1 MTEKIN
7 TCKVCDEIINPFM
20 SFGDMPIANGFLN
33 ESEYENEYFFKMQ
46 VAFCEKCGTFQLLD
60 QPNPNQMFHGN
71 YAFYSSQSEY
81 MIKHFKKFAN
91 FVTDTYLKNKSSPFV
106 IELGSN
112 DGIMLNNFK
121 QMGFDHLGIEPSKN
135 VADVAS
141 SKGINTISEFF
152 NLELANKIISNYGK
166 ADAIICAN
174 VMCHIPDINEIALG
188 ISKLLKK
195 DGVLIFEDPYL
206 GDMIDKT
213 SYDQIYD
220 EHVFIFSA
228 TSVSNAFGRYG
239 LELIDVIPQETHGGS
254 MRYVLGHKDIH
265 DVNPSVAFLLK
276 KENYQGLHLQSTFL
290 KFKENCEKSKN
301 DLLNL
306 LKKLKF
312 ENKKVIGYGATSKS
326 TTILNFCGIGP
337 DLIEYI
343 SDTTPIKQNKFSPG
357 VHIPVLPYEN
367 FKENLPEYVLL
378 FAWNHATEI
387 FEKEIKFISNGG
399 KWIIFVPKVQII

>member
-1 MTEKIN
+1 
-7 TCKVCDEIINPFM
+7 
-20 SFGDMPIANGFLN
+20 
-33 ESEYENEYFFKMQ
+33 
-46 VAFCEKCGTFQLLD
+46 
-60 QPNPNQMFHGN
+60 
-71 YAFYSSQSEY
+71 
-81 MIKHFKKFAN
+81 
-91 FVTDTYLKNKSSPFV
+91 
-106 IELGSN
+106 
-112 DGIMLNNFK
+112 
-121 QMGFDHLGIEPSKN
+121 
-135 VADVAS
+135 
-141 SKGINTISEFF
+141 
-152 NLELANKIISNYGK
+152 
-166 ADAIICAN
+166 
-174 VMCHIPDINEIALG
+174 
-188 ISKLLKK
+188 
-195 DGVLIFEDPYL
+195 
-206 GDMIDKT
+206 
-213 SYDQIYD
+213 
-220 EHVFIFSA
+220 
-228 TSVSNAFGRYG
+228 
-239 LELIDVIPQETHGGS
+239 
-254 MRYVLGHKDIH
+254 MRI
-265 DVNPSVAFLLK
+265 K